1 MNEVAAEA
9 LAARFARE
17 SEEVNLRRARVMI
30 ALVLVVHVAVVAF
43 GTAPAGELGA
53 AERAWFHVLVL
64 SHEVMCGVAGA
75 LLALCFLPGRALGL
89 SHKSA
94 IGPAVGEL
102 TYAAYLAMGV
112 ASSLNDQRQFA
123 SNINAYV
130 IAVLVPPLVFRLRF
144 APVVVMQ
151 AIAMTVFLV
160 LLPTVQPSEAARLSV
175 MVIVPIMGLLGMG
188 LTYVLTDFARKELA
202 SRITLE
208 AQRAEI
214 EGNNAELEKNKH
226 ALESL
231 NASLEKRVADQ
242 VDEIV
247 ARAKEVDALNAQ
259 LMERVQERSRELSSA
274 LARLA
279 RASGKDSGVL
289 SPGAK
294 LGGRVRI
301 DSVLGQGGMGVVYR
315 GHDSVTDLPVAVK
328 VVQAA
333 SAAELDN
340 LHRFLQEARA
350 AASVQHPAIV
360 RTLHID
366 VSDDGELFQIQELV
380 IGKPLDRVLSD
391 GRALAPG
398 VACRLGAALAEA
410 LAAAHAKSVVHRDVK
425 PANILLTETGAGL
438 KLLDFGISKMREA
451 RGEHATLT
459 KEGLVVGTP
468 AFMAPEQITE
478 PDRVGDRT
486 DVYAA
491 GLVVY
496 HALAGR
502 SPFAATSASL
512 LLVAQVTVDPEPLA
526 SLVPSLPPALAELVH
541 SALSKS
547 AGERPSAEELAKGLT
562 EIADRLDAAP
572 LHVLVREIA
581 LAPPRPA
588 RAAEISMMATR
599 DQGALRLADRSGG

>member
-1 MNEVAAEA
+1 MNDVAAEA
-9 LAARFARE
+9 LEARFARE
-17 SEEVNLRRARVMI
+17 SEEINLRRARVMI
-30 ALVLVVHVAVVAF
+30 ALVLVVHVGVVVF
-43 GTAPAGELGA
+43 GTAPAGELEA
-53 AERAWFHVLVL
+53 SERAWFDMLVL
-64 SHEVMCGVAGA
+64 SHEVMCGVAGT
-75 LLALCFLPGRALGL
+75 LLALCLLPGRVLGL
-89 SHKSA
+89 AHKSV
-94 IGPAVGEL
+94 IGPVVGEL

-144 APVVVMQ
+144 APVVVLQ
-151 AIAMTVFLV
+151 AIAMTIFLV
-160 LLPTVQPSEAARLSV
+160 LLPSVQPSEAARLSV

-188 LTYVLTDFARKELA
+188 LSYVLTDFARKEVANRLA
-202 SRITLE
+202 LE

-214 EGNNAELEKNKH
+214 ERKNDQLEKNKD
-226 ALESL
+226 ALEAL
-231 NASLEKRVADQ
+231 NASLEKRVAEQ
-242 VDEIV
+242 VEEIV
-247 ARAKEVDALNAQ
+247 ARAKEVDVLNAQ

-289 SPGAK
+289 APGAR

-301 DSVLGQGGMGVVYR
+301 ESVIGQGGMGVVYR

-380 IGKPLDRVLSD
+380 VGKPLDRVLAD
-391 GRALAPG
+391 GRALSPA
-398 VACRLGAALAEA
+398 VVCRLGAALADA
-410 LAAAHAKSVVHRDVK
+410 LAAAHASKVVHRDVK

-468 AFMAPEQITE
+468 AFMAPRA
-478 PDRVGDRT
+478 DHGARSRRRSHRRVRRRPRRLPRARGSLALRRDERVSLARRAGDGGSR
-486 DVYAA
+486 AA
-491 GLVVY
+491 RLAR
-496 HALAGR
+496 ALAARG
-502 SPFAATSASL
+502 
-512 LLVAQVTVDPEPLA
+512 
-526 SLVPSLPPALAELVH
+526 
-541 SALSKS
+541 
-547 AGERPSAEELAKGLT
+547 
-562 EIADRLDAAP
+562 ADRP
-572 LHVLVREIA
+572 G
-581 LAPPRPA
+581 PPRALEERGRPPHRPRARRGSARDRRWARGGAADGA
-588 RAAEISMMATR
+588 RARHRRPATAR
-599 DQGALRLADRSGG
+599 RARRGDQHDGDP

>member
-1 MNEVAAEA
+1 VTGVAQDV
-9 LAARFARE
+9 LDARFARE
-17 SEEVNLRRARVMI
+17 SAEVNLRRARVMI

-43 GTAPAGELGA
+43 GNAPAGELA
-53 AERAWFHVLVL
+53 ASERAWWDALLL
-64 SHEVMCGVAGA
+64 SHTVMTGVAGT
-75 LLALCFLPGRALGL
+75 LLALCFVPGRLLG
-89 SHKSA
+89 SSQKSPIA
-94 IGPAVGEL
+94 PFIGEL

-123 SNINAYV
+123 SNTNAFV

-144 APVVVMQ
+144 VPVAFLQ
-151 AIAMTVFLV
+151 AIAMIVLIA
-160 LLPTVQPSEAARLSV
+160 LLPSVQPSEAARLSV
-175 MVIVPIMGLLGMG
+175 SVIVPIIGLLGVG
-188 LTYVLTDFARKELA
+188 LAYVLTDFARKEVE
-202 SRITLE
+202 SRVILE

-214 EGNNAELEKNKH
+214 ERNNAELEAKKGE
-226 ALESL
+226 LEAL
-231 NASLEKRVADQ
+231 NASLEKRVAEQ
-242 VDEIV
+242 VEEIV
-247 ARAKEVDALNAQ
+247 ARAREVDALNAQ

-279 RASGKDSGVL
+279 RTSNVGSGL
-289 SPGAK
+289 LPPGAL

-301 DSVLGQGGMGVVYR
+301 ESVLGQGGMGVVYR
-315 GHDSVTDLPVAVK
+315 GHDAVTDLPVAVK

-340 LHRFLQEARA
+340 LQRFLQEARA

-360 RTLHID
+360 RTLHVD

-380 IGKPLDRVLSD
+380 VGKPLDRVLSD
-391 GRALAPG
+391 GCALTPT
-398 VACRLGAALAEA
+398 VACRLGAVLAEA
-410 LAAAHAKSVVHRDVK
+410 LAAAHARSVVHRDVK
-425 PANILLTETGAGL
+425 PANLLLTETGAGL

-451 RGEHATLT
+451 RGEHGTLT

-478 PDRVGDRT
+478 PDRVGDRA

-526 SLVPSLPPALAELVH
+526 SVAPGLPEPLVALVHRALAKRPTERPSAAELASGLAQIADTLGAAPLAELVRDV
-541 SALSKS
+541 SLSP
-547 AGERPSAEELAKGLT
+547 AR
-562 EIADRLDAAP
+562 
-572 LHVLVREIA
+572 
-581 LAPPRPA
+581 PRPA
-588 RAAEISMMATR
+588 GISAIATR
-599 DQGALRLADRSGG
+599 EQGAAARHADRGAE

>member
-1 MNEVAAEA
+1 MNEVATEA
-9 LAARFARE
+9 LEARFARE

-30 ALVLVVHVAVVAF
+30 ALVLVVHVGVVVF
-43 GTAPAGELGA
+43 GTAPAGELEA
-53 AERAWFHVLVL
+53 SERAWFDMLVL
-64 SHEVMCGVAGA
+64 SHEVMCGVAGT
-75 LLALCFLPGRALGL
+75 LLALCLLPGRVLGL
-89 SHKSA
+89 AHKSV
-94 IGPAVGEL
+94 IGPIVGEL

-144 APVVVMQ
+144 APVAMLQ
-151 AIAMTVFLV
+151 AAAMTVFLV
-160 LLPTVQPSEAARLSV
+160 LLPSVQPSEAARLSV

-188 LTYVLTDFARKELA
+188 LTYVLTDFARKELR

-208 AQRAEI
+208 AQRTEI
-214 EGNNAELEKNKH
+214 EGKNEELEKSKD
-226 ALESL
+226 ALEAL
-231 NASLEKRVADQ
+231 NASLEKRVAEQ

-279 RASGKDSGVL
+279 RATGNQSGVL
-289 SPGAK
+289 SPGAR
-294 LGGRVRI
+294 LGDRVRI
-301 DSVLGQGGMGVVYR
+301 ESVLGQGGMGVVYR

-380 IGKPLDRVLSD
+380 VGKPLDRVLAD
-391 GRALAPG
+391 GRALSPAL
-398 VACRLGAALAEA
+398 VCRLGAALADA
-410 LAAAHAKSVVHRDVK
+410 LAAAHASKVVHRDVK

-451 RGEHATLT
+451 RGDHATLT

-512 LLVAQVTVDPEPLA
+512 LLVAQVTVDPEPLGA
-526 SLVPSLPPALAELVH
+526 LVPSLPEALTTLVH
-541 SALSKS
+541 RALSKS
-547 AGERPSAEELAKGLT
+547 ASERPTASELAEQLT
-562 EIADRLDAAP
+562 QIAERLEAAP
-572 LHVLVREIA
+572 LPELVRHIE
-581 LAPPRPA
+581 LAPPLPA
-588 RAAEISMMATR
+588 RAGEVSLVATR
-599 DQGALRLADRSGG
+599 EQGPGRLAEPSRG